1 MHPVLIQFGRFT
13 IYTYGLFVALGF
25 LTGIAVARHEARRL
39 GEQEEKI
46 MDLAFWV
53 LIGAIVGA
61 RLFYVA
67 TVPATYMKHP
77 LEILK
82 VWNGGLVF
90 YGGFIVATIAAF
102 FYMKMH
108 HMAAGRTA
116 DIIAPAIAI
125 GHSIGRIGC
134 FFAGCC
140 YGQTCDLP
148 WAVTFTDAHSLAPT
162 GVPLHPAQLYAVFGN
177 LLIFVFLM
185 MFRPYKRFAGQLF
198 LLYIM
203 FYGLMRA
210 LIEIFRGDFRGDFI
224 FGILSVSQ
232 FIGLSMALIAAVLLV
247 VLLRRRS
254 SSPQKEDEHA

>member
-1 MHPVLIQFGRFT
+1 
-13 IYTYGLFVALGF
+13 
-25 LTGIAVARHEARRL
+25 
-39 GEQEEKI
+39 
-46 MDLAFWV
+46 
-53 LIGAIVGA
+53 
-61 RLFYVA
+61 
-67 TVPATYMKHP
+67 
-77 LEILK
+77 
-82 VWNGGLVF
+82 
-90 YGGFIVATIAAF
+90 
-102 FYMKMH
+102 MKMH

-116 DIIAPAIAI
+116 DIVAPAIAI

-162 GVPLHPAQLYAVFGN
+162 GVPLHPTQLYAVFGN

-203 FYGLMRA
+203 LYGLMRA
-210 LIEIFRGDFRGDFI
+210 LIEVFRGDFRGDFI

-247 VLLRRRS
+247 VLRRRS